1 MPLPPLREELALLPG
16 PLLADGQP
24 SHSLHDPVR
33 NLFFQID
40 WPTFEILRRWHLGEA
55 AAIAAAICQETTLQL
70 EKQDIEETVTFFRN
84 NQLLRPP
91 TNSAAEFAARR
102 QKMRGSLGKKLLH
115 NYLFF
120 RIPLVRPD
128 RWLGRWAGHLDFFY
142 TRQFLYLTLLAMS
155 WGLVEIYR
163 QWETFSGTLVDTL
176 SWSGL
181 AGYGAVLVAIK
192 TLHELGHAFT
202 AKRLGC
208 KVPTMGLAFLV
219 LWPVAYTDTNE
230 VWKLSSR
237 RQRMAVVAAGVFTE
251 LLVAAWATLA
261 WAILPEGSAKSL
273 AFMLATTSW
282 IATLAINAS
291 PFMRFDGYFLLSDW
305 LGIPNL
311 HGRAFA
317 LARWDLRE
325 RLFNLGA
332 PPPEHYSKFR
342 RNSLILFA
350 YATWTYRL
358 VVFLGIAALVY
369 AFFIKAVG
377 IMLFVIEIGWF
388 VLLPIYR
395 ELQDWQTLWPT
406 LRGSR
411 RARRNAL
418 IALLLLILLVLPWPS
433 RVGAGGLLRPTA
445 QFIVYAPPHAQL
457 VELPI
462 AEGQHVDAGSL
473 LLRLRSP
480 EIAGRLAGA
489 VASAERLRW
498 QASAGAFDNEQ
509 RGQWQ
514 MAQEQLSA
522 AEAEVAAIQA
532 EAARY
537 EPQAP
542 YAGVLR
548 YQVPDL
554 QPGAWLSAQEPLARL
569 IGDQGQT
576 AITYLD
582 EEDVARV
589 KPGDSARFYADAP
602 GGPVVTLE
610 VLSIDPDASRLLPD
624 AELATQF
631 GGSIMVREKNGQL
644 HPERPIYRVSL
655 KTTEQVPAAGQLAW
669 RGKILIAGQWAAP
682 AWRYLR
688 GAIALIQREA
698 GF

>member
-1 MPLPPLREELALLPG
+1 MPLPPLREELALQPG

-40 WPTFEILRRWHLGEA
+40 WPTFEVLRRWQLGDA
-55 AAIAAAICQETTLQL
+55 ASIAAAIRQETTLRL
-70 EKQDIEETVTFFRN
+70 EKQDIEAAIAFFHN
-84 NQLLRPP
+84 NQLLRP
-91 TNSAAEFAARR
+91 TAASAAEFAARR
-102 QKMRGSLGKKLLH
+102 HKLRGSLGKKLLH

-142 TRQFLYLTLLAMS
+142 TRQFLYLTLFAMN
-155 WGLVEIYR
+155 WGVVEIYR
-163 QWETFSGTLVDTL
+163 QWEAFSNTLVDTL

-181 AGYGAVLVAIK
+181 ASYGVLLVAIK

-230 VWKLSSR
+230 VWKLNSR

-251 LLVAAWATLA
+251 LVIAAWATLA
-261 WAILPEGSAKSL
+261 WAILPEGNAKSL
-273 AFMLATTSW
+273 AFLLATTSW
-282 IATLAINAS
+282 IATLTINAS
-291 PFMRFDGYFLLSDW
+291 PFMRFDGYFLLADW
-305 LGIPNL
+305 LGMPNL
-311 HGRAFA
+311 HARAFA

-325 RLFNLGA
+325 RLFDLGA
-332 PPPEHYSKFR
+332 PPPEHYSKIR
-342 RNSLILFA
+342 RRALILFA

-358 VVFLGIAALVY
+358 LVFLGIAALVY

-377 IMLFVIEIGWF
+377 IMLFAIEIGWF

-395 ELQDWQTLWPT
+395 ELQEWRTLWPV
-406 LRGSR
+406 LRSR
-411 RARRNAL
+411 PRARRNA
-418 IALLLLILLVLPWPS
+418 IFAMILLVLLVLPWPT
-433 RVGAGGLLRPTA
+433 RVGAVGLLRPTA

-457 VELPI
+457 AELPI
-462 AEGQHVDAGSL
+462 AEGQHVEAGSL
-473 LLRLRSP
+473 LLRLASP

-489 VASAERLRW
+489 VAHAERLRW
-498 QASAGAFDNEQ
+498 QATAGAFDNEQ

-514 MAQEQLSA
+514 VAQEQLSA
-522 AEAEVAAIQA
+522 AEAEVSAIQA

-537 EPQAP
+537 EPLAP

-554 QPGAWLSAQEPLARL
+554 QPGAWLGAQEALARL
-569 IGDQGQT
+569 IGDQGET

-589 KPGDSARFYADAP
+589 KLGDSARFYADTP
-602 GGPVVTLE
+602 GGPVVSLE
-610 VLSIDPDASRLLPD
+610 VIGIDPDASRFLPD
-624 AELATQF
+624 AELAAQF
-631 GGSIMVREKNGQL
+631 GGSIMVREKSGQL
-644 HPERPIYRVSL
+644 YPEHPVYRVSL
-655 KTTEQVPAAGQLAW
+655 KTTSQIPAASQLAW
-669 RGKILIAGQWAAP
+669 RGKIVIAGRWAAP
-682 AWRYLR
+682 GWRYLR
-688 GAIALIQREA
+688 GAIALLQREA